1 MVTTADWARAKGYS
15 GESVQPA
22 IEGLHHVF
30 PRIACEIALR
40 AIILQGVVLAGYDVD
55 PEPIIEWF
63 QEQGIWEAV
72 SPREQQ
78 FLLNDMPTDEESN
91 RFRWRDETE
100 WTLLWM
106 IGKVKVLGLP
116 THLCDF
122 RLMIDEIIPPV
133 GTDIKEFFTSAE
145 LRDPDVLIAEDLRTY
160 DLWCDVC
167 AAHRQKK
174 PLPDDLDIGVLF
186 QRRYAFEWLD
196 GLDEWDDV
204 TCDA

>member
-1 MVTTADWARAKGYS
+1 M
-15 GESVQPA
+15 
-22 IEGLHHVF
+22 
-30 PRIACEIALR
+30 
-40 AIILQGVVLAGYDVD
+40 
-55 PEPIIEWF
+55 
-63 QEQGIWEAV
+63 
-72 SPREQQ
+72 
-78 FLLNDMPTDEESN
+78 
-91 RFRWRDETE
+91 
-100 WTLLWM
+100 
-106 IGKVKVLGLP
+106 
-116 THLCDF
+116 
-122 RLMIDEIIPPV
+122 RLSAEIDEIIPPV

-167 AAHRQKK
+167 AARRQKK

>member
-116 THLCDF
+116 THLCA
-122 RLMIDEIIPPV
+122 R
-133 GTDIKEFFTSAE
+133 
-145 LRDPDVLIAEDLRTY
+145 
-160 DLWCDVC
+160 W
-167 AAHRQKK
+167 HRH
-174 PLPDDLDIGVLF
+174 
-186 QRRYAFEWLD
+186 
-196 GLDEWDDV
+196 
-204 TCDA
+204 